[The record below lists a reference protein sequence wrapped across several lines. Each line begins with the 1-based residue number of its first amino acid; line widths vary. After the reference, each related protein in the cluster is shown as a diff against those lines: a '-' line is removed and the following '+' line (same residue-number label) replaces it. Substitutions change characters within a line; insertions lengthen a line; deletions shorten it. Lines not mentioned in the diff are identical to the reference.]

1 MVVDFRSHLLNFDY
15 RPTITKWGSHT
26 ATQEDNPSQRQLSLQ
41 KQLTGFWNKPVN
53 AFLTQINDNI
63 LSLWKKHPVVS
74 SATTLLRNTLL
85 EKKLPF
91 LYHREISCWL
101 LNRLHK
107 NFLRCY
113 IETKTEKLSLPH
125 GIFPPKPSR
134 NALQEITFCTESV
147 WSNSQKISEK
157 RQLMLVMKTWRY
169 TILAYFLLLLPN
181 SFNMRTAEHIF
192 LLFEM
197 TSIGDIYDISFC
209 YLRWLA

>member
-85 EKKLPF
+85 EKKLPS
-91 LYHREISCWL
+91 LYHRDFL
-101 LNRLHK
+101 LIIKPTSQKFFEVLHWNKNWKAFATSWYIPTKTFPKCFAGNYFLYWIRMKQFAK
-107 NFLRCY
+107 NFR
-113 IETKTEKLSLPH
+113 EKTAHASYENLEVYH
-125 GIFPPKPSR
+125 TGIF
-134 NALQEITFCTESV
+134 
-147 WSNSQKISEK
+147 
-157 RQLMLVMKTWRY
+157 
-169 TILAYFLLLLPN
+169 LA
-181 SFNMRTAEHIF
+181 
-192 LLFEM
+192 
-197 TSIGDIYDISFC
+197 TS
-209 YLRWLA
+209 A